1 MKIHLL
7 SGFLGGG
14 KTTAMQAAA
23 KALLQHDIHTGV
35 ITNDQGIKLVDGDSF
50 KSTGIPGRQVTGG
63 CFCCNFAAL
72 DSSIQSLVT
81 ANNTAVIFAE
91 SVGSCT
97 DIVATVVK
105 PLLQFYPAAQ
115 VTISAFADVRLLQLM
130 LNGGTNLFDETVNY
144 IYLKQLEEAG
154 IIVVN
159 KTDLTDQTTLAE
171 IKVLMQQKYPAKI
184 ILYQNSLDE
193 NDIRQWIGTVNNDH
207 SSGSLASL
215 DISYDTYA
223 AGEAKLGWLDQELE
237 IHSSDNN
244 ALQQAEDLV
253 NLINKKITGQQ
264 YAIGH
269 LKFLINATDK
279 ISFTNDKDPT
289 VKLKKTPS
297 TLATL
302 LINARVQTDA
312 ENILQQVSAAI
323 KEIEKIYGCK
333 IVVCSQSAFQPGY
346 PKPLYRL

>member
-7 SGFLGGG
+7 SGFLGSG
-14 KTTAMQAAA
+14 KTTAIHAAA
-23 KALLQHDIHTGV
+23 RTLLQQGIHTSV
-35 ITNDQGIKLVDGDSF
+35 ITNDQGIKLVDGDFF

-97 DIVATVVK
+97 DIVATVLK

-159 KTDLTDQTTLAE
+159 KMDLIDQTTLAE
-171 IKVLMQQKYPAKI
+171 IKVLMQQKYPGKI
-184 ILYQNSLDE
+184 ILFQNSMVE
-193 NDIRQWIGTVNNDH
+193 NDIVKWIDTINHED

-215 DISYDTYA
+215 DINYDTYA

-237 IHSSDNN
+237 IHSSDNS
-244 ALQQAEDLV
+244 ALQLAEDLV
-253 NLINKKITGQQ
+253 NLIYKKIVEQR
-264 YAIGH
+264 YVIGH
-269 LKFLINATDK
+269 LKMLINATNK
-279 ISFTNDKDPT
+279 ISFTNDHD
-289 VKLKKTPS
+289 VMVEIKKTPS

-312 ENILQQVSAAI
+312 EDIVQLVSAAVDQ
-323 KEIEKIYGCK
+323 IEKRSGCK
-333 IVVCSQSAFQPGY
+333 IVVFNQSAFQPGY

>member
-7 SGFLGGG
+7 SGFLGSG
-14 KTTAMQAAA
+14 KTTAMHAAA
-23 KALLQHDIHTGV
+23 KALLQQGIHTGV
-35 ITNDQGIKLVDGDSF
+35 ITNDQGIKLVDGDFF
-50 KSTGIPGRQVTGG
+50 KGIGIPGRQVTGG
-63 CFCCNFAAL
+63 CFCCNYAAL
-72 DSSIQSLVT
+72 DSGIQSLVT
-81 ANNTAVIFAE
+81 ANNAAVIFAE

-97 DIVATVVK
+97 DIVATVLK

-130 LNGGTNLFDETVNY
+130 LNRETNLFDETVNY
-144 IYLKQLEEAG
+144 IYVKQLEEAG

-159 KTDLTDQTTLAE
+159 KTDLIDQTTLAE
-171 IKVLMQQKYPAKI
+171 IKVLMLQKYPGKI
-184 ILYQNSLDE
+184 ILCQNSLDE
-193 NDIRQWIGTVNNDH
+193 NDIRQWINAVDNEH

-223 AGEAKLGWLDQELE
+223 TGEAKLGWLDQELE

-253 NLINKKITGQQ
+253 NLIYKKIVEQR

-269 LKFLINATDK
+269 LKMLINATDK
-279 ISFTNDKDPT
+279 ISYTNDHD
-289 VKLKKTPS
+289 VMVEIKKIPS
-297 TLATL
+297 TLATI

-312 ENILQQVSAAI
+312 ENIVQLVSSAVD
-323 KEIEKIYGCK
+323 EVEKRSGCK
-333 IVVCSQSAFQPGY
+333 IVVFNQAAFQPGY